1 MSVNNL
7 IVETMNPNNGLSK
20 VYSGNYTQNEKNELI
35 KLLNKIT
42 KQERKKSIISRNM
55 YIA

>member
-7 IVETMNPNNGLSK
+7 IVETMNPNNALSK